1 MNNELIPTNSL
12 WYKIKRFFK
21 SIFHKEKSYNI
32 NETQILKDEQKNNN
46 SLFIDNLKEKFEI
59 ENKKQALAEKL
70 LYGELN
76 TSELEENEV
85 DEMTDYF
92 SKDIKNIDNELVRIK
107 QHILT
112 MQKQLKQ
119 E

>member
-1 MNNELIPTNSL
+1 MSNELIPTNSL
-12 WYKIKRFFK
+12 WYRIKKFFK
-21 SIFHKEKSYNI
+21 KIFFKEKECEIKDIEDFRISTANNTI
-32 NETQILKDEQKNNN
+32 N
-46 SLFIDNLKEKFEI
+46 DNLKEKFEI
-59 ENKKQALAEKL
+59 ENKKQALANKL

-85 DEMTDYF
+85 DEMIDYF
-92 SKDIKNIDNELVRIK
+92 LKDIKNIDNELLRIK
-107 QHILT
+107 QHILN